1 MKHNTLKVLSA
12 AVTFD
17 VFSPHKTAGSQ
28 HPLHADLAQG
38 SIFHSTLF
46 ISLHALQAKLVYAD
60 DLSHV
65 WCQWAEMEVKHAN
78 YRRAIDLLKRATRP
92 PPTANQRLTTE
103 QLKARLCLLFPF

>member
-1 MKHNTLKVLSA
+1 M
-12 AVTFD
+12 
-17 VFSPHKTAGSQ
+17 TAGRQ
-28 HPLHADLAQG
+28 HHVQADFTQS
-38 SIFHSTLF
+38 SILHSTLF
-46 ISLHALQAKLVYAD
+46 ISLRALQAKLMYAD

-103 QLKARLCLLFPF
+103 QLKARLCLLFPV